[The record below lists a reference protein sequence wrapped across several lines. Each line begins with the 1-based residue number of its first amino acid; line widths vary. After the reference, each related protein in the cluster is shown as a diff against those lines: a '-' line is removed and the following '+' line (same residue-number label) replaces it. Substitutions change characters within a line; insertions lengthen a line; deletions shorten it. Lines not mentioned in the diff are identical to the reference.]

1 MAYIIQ
7 NNLDGKKR
15 PSTGV
20 GISLPFD
27 GPTGINSTYSTQ
39 AATKSN
45 LLNYL
50 LTDNRERT
58 FNPAF
63 GSGIRGKLFEQI
75 TTDNMN
81 DIQTML
87 TNEINL
93 YFPNIIIQD
102 LNVTPIYDQNTIQIY
117 FRYSVALTNI
127 EDEIQITFANA
138 NV

>member
-7 NNLDGKKR
+7 NNLDGRKR

-75 TTDNMN
+75 TTNNMN

-93 YFPNIIIQD
+93 YFPNVIIQN
-102 LNVTPIYDQNTIQIY
+102 LNVTPIEDQNTIQIY